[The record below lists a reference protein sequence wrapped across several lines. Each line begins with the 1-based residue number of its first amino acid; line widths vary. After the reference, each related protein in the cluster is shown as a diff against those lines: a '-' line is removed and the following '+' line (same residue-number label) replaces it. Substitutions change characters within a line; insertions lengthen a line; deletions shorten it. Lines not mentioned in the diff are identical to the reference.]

1 MVFSLAGFDQAGE
14 QRLSI
19 YVLIK
24 YLSSTQIRCQLQ
36 PPENM
41 QVKLA

>member
-14 QRLSI
+14 QRSSI

-24 YLSSTQIRCQLQ
+24 HLSPTRIKSQLQ
-36 PPENM
+36 PSKNM